1 MAYNEDFRALASVAI
16 NKDIEST
23 ELKSKALATMLKI
36 VNLMDMTVEIE
47 STQTEKYLSTLKSGI
62 EVIKS

>member
-23 ELKSKALATMLKI
+23 ELKSKALAIMLKI